1 MIGKEI
7 VMNVERLEKLLVIAN
22 SLGDIER
29 ANMYDKDNIYVEG
42 KTKEGKKFNISLTIT
57 TEGNEN
63 A

>member
-1 MIGKEI
+1 
-7 VMNVERLEKLLVIAN
+7 MNVERLEKLLVIAN

-57 TEGNEN
+57 TEEKEN